1 MLRHLRRGLGLAAA
15 GLIAAGLMVGVA
27 VGHEGRQVGD
37 YHLIVG
43 WQDEPAYEGTLNAVS
58 VRVNRMLD
66 DMGMEMEGD
75 GGMSGMEHQMGGD
88 NGMAGGDH
96 GAVEAASAITVA
108 LETELDAVSGV
119 NVRIVTEG
127 FTFAPNSVGA
137 EHVEGEGHS
146 HVYVDGEKIGRVYGP
161 WFYIDKL
168 EPGVREIR
176 VELNANSHG
185 VYHWNGAAVEATTR
199 VTVPESGGMMMAHG
213 TVEAEG
219 PMSIDFRL
227 EPDELGGA
235 NLYVTE
241 LTGFRFAPERIGGE
255 FVAGEGHSHVYVNGV
270 KVGRM
275 YGRAL
280 HLGKMAEGMN
290 EVRVTLNANNHLEYT
305 RNGEQVAAMQS
316 IHIAP
321 GMGGPGYGE
330 DGERSSVVTPPAA
343 GGVLASVPGQDGGS
357 GMMMGMEMMAME
369 PVEGLSGSLQVEVT
383 HVGSGESRTMEMLA
397 VFGDPGHYVAG
408 VIPTAPGVYEFRV
421 FGDVEGM
428 ALDETF
434 VSAGGGGGFDDIRS
448 SEGLQF
454 PVQLPE
460 LREVESGVRGALE
473 TAQEAEVAA
482 AAAQDSGGSGLA
494 VAALIV
500 GIVGVVLGGGGM
512 LVAMRGRRA

>member
-37 YHLIVG
+37 YHLLVG

-58 VRVNRMLD
+58 VRVGRMVD
-66 DMGMEMEGD
+66 EASSMEMEGEGD
-75 GGMSGMEHQMGGD
+75 NGMPHQMGGD

-96 GAVEAASAITVA
+96 GMIEAESLISVA

-119 NVRIVTEG
+119 NGRIITEG

-137 EHVEGEGHS
+137 AHVDGEGHS
-146 HVYVDGEKIGRVYGP
+146 HVYVDGKKIGRVYGA
-161 WFYIDKL
+161 WFHLDKL

-199 VTVPESGGMMMAHG
+199 VTIPESDGMTMSHG

-235 NLYVTE
+235 NLFVTE
-241 LTGFRFAPERIGGE
+241 LSGFRFAPESAGGE

-280 HLGKMAEGMN
+280 HLGDMAEGMN
-290 EVRVTLNANNHLEYT
+290 EVRVTLNASNHLEYT
-305 RNGEQVAAMQS
+305 WNGEQVAAMQS

-330 DGERSSVVTPPAA
+330 AMEHSSVATPSA
-343 GGVLASVPGQDGGS
+343 GGVLSSMAGQDGDP
-357 GMMMGMEMMAME
+357 MMMMEMEME

-383 HVGSGESRTMEMLA
+383 HVGSGESRTMEMLS
-397 VFGDPGHYVAG
+397 VFGEPGHYAAG

-421 FGDVEGM
+421 FGNLEGM
-428 ALDETF
+428 TVDETF
-434 VSAGGGGGFDDIRS
+434 VSSGGGGGFDDIRAS
-448 SEGLQF
+448 DGLQF
-454 PVQLPE
+454 PEQLPE
-460 LREVESGVRGALE
+460 LREVESGVRGAIA
-473 TAQEAEVAA
+473 TAQQAQDTAL
-482 AAAQDSGGSGLA
+482 AAQDAGPSGLA
-494 VAALIV
+494 VGALIV
-500 GIVGVVLGGGGM
+500 GIVGVVLGGGG
-512 LVAMRGRRA
+512 LLLAMRGRRA